1 MPHVYV
7 GKNLSQKGLQS
18 LWKPS
23 VTISLCLLLWQIG
36 DEILEINGE
45 TTKNMKHSRA
55 IELIKNGGR
64 RVRLFLRRGDGSV
77 PEYGG
82 SNYENIPSFPG
93 MTPWVCLQNGSRKV
107 LFVPLFTSVLPASC
121 TMWLFASLVLKS
133 LHISSFA
140 CFHGLGH
147 GLRQDLAS
155 PLSDNQ
161 RERSV

>member
-1 MPHVYV
+1 MADETLWWSSHLA
-7 GKNLSQKGLQS
+7 LSF
-18 LWKPS
+18 
-23 VTISLCLLLWQIG
+23 WQVG

-64 RVRLFLRRGDGSV
+64 RVRLFLKRGDGSV

-82 SNYENIPSFPG
+82 SNYEDIPSFPG
-93 MTPWVCLQNGSRKV
+93 MTPWICLQNCSRKV
-107 LFVPLFTSVLPASC
+107 FLFPLFTSVLPASR

-133 LHISSFA
+133 LHISSFCLLTWTGA
-140 CFHGLGH
+140 WSKTRSLY
-147 GLRQDLAS
+147 S

-161 RERSV
+161 REHFV